1 MSNID
6 KILDGFNSNPKKITY
21 EDYLKWSGG
30 DQNMFSYIAFYKL
43 MKMPKVKA
51 KDLVNVYENFSPEYI
66 RENLELNSNEDD
78 GAAAIRFCNE
88 YPGKPEC
95 ICVNNTLIQ
104 IAKLDRDK
112 IEFRNSYNIVDLNNK
127 VKNWIYQYKVKEYDE
142 VIDPAQ
148 RLKYKNEE
156 HFVEERAKVRG
167 PPDAGNKWDPGRW
180 RDDWGAFNTNNWR
193 GYYSDEYIN
202 RELMPIFKINNYPN
216 EELYK
221 SDELPKPGAFEL
233 KSNCCSNVLE
243 AHANVT
249 MENIKL
255 SCNQKIMS
263 LSAMKEAE
271 ERAAAEEA
279 EEAEEKRKEEEEKRE
294 AAEEADAKKK
304 KMFKYIVIGIVS
316 LVFIGIV
323 GFAAYKIFTS
333 NSGTSDL
340 GTSDLGTSDSGASDS
355 GASDSGTSDSG
366 ASNLIVIGIVSL
378 VFIGIIGFAAYKIFT
393 SNSGSPD
400 LGTSDSGS
408 SDLSAS
414 DSGSSD
420 LSASDSG
427 SPDLGTS
434 DSGTSEEEEEA
445 AILAAEEADEKK
457 KRMFKYIVIGIV
469 SLVFIGI
476 FGFAAYKIF
485 TSNSG
490 DDESG
495 ASESGASEA
504 GSPDLGD
511 SEAETPSV
519 RDAYE

>member
-1 MSNID
+1 
-6 KILDGFNSNPKKITY
+6 
-21 EDYLKWSGG
+21 
-30 DQNMFSYIAFYKL
+30 

-279 EEAEEKRKEEEEKRE
+279 EEKRKEEEEKRE

-355 GASDSGTSDSG
+355 GASDLGTSDSG

>member
-279 EEAEEKRKEEEEKRE
+279 EEKRKEEEEKRE

-355 GASDSGTSDSG
+355 GASDLGTSDSG

>member
-279 EEAEEKRKEEEEKRE
+279 EEKRKEEEEKRE

-355 GASDSGTSDSG
+355 GASDLGTSDSG

-400 LGTSDSGS
+400 LGT
-408 SDLSAS
+408 S

>member
-333 NSGTSDL
+333 NSG
-340 GTSDLGTSDSGASDS
+340 
-355 GASDSGTSDSG
+355 
-366 ASNLIVIGIVSL
+366 
-378 VFIGIIGFAAYKIFT
+378 
-393 SNSGSPD
+393 SPD